1 MIRAAGAVLWKLDG
15 GRPLVAVVHRPRYDD
30 WSLPKGKLHDG
41 EDAAAG
47 AVREVSEETGHTLVL
62 GRRLGEVSYVVL
74 PGAAKRYGPKTVEY
88 WAAQATGGQF
98 ASNDEVDQ
106 LRWMRPEH
114 ATQNLSYPWD
124 RTVLNRFVALP
135 AETSTV
141 LLVRH
146 AKAGDRN
153 EWTGDDRLRP
163 LNNAGHRQ
171 AKILR
176 QRLQLFGPR
185 RVYSAPRVRCVD
197 TVLGLAEDLGV
208 DVITD
213 ERLAEEGYWD
223 DPAATRARLVEIAN
237 GDGPAVVCSQ
247 GGAIPGLVEQLAHD
261 SGLDVGDEV
270 PPSRKSST
278 WVLSLYGERLV
289 AADYYPPP

>member
-1 MIRAAGAVLWKLDG
+1 MIRAAGAVLWMLDG

-30 WSLPKGKLHDG
+30 WSLPKGKLHEG

-47 AVREVSEETGHTLVL
+47 AVREVFEETGHSLVL
-62 GRRLGEVSYVVL
+62 GRRLGEISYVVS
-74 PGAAKRYGPKTVEY
+74 PGTAKHYGPKTVEY
-88 WAAQATGGQF
+88 WAARAIGGQF

-106 LRWMRPEH
+106 LRWMRPEQ
-114 ATQNLSYPWD
+114 ATRRLSYPWD
-124 RTVLNRFVALP
+124 RTVLNRFIALP
-135 AETSTV
+135 ADTSTV

-146 AKAGDRN
+146 AKAGDRE
-153 EWTGDDRLRP
+153 EWNDDDRLRP
-163 LNNAGHRQ
+163 LTNAGQRQ
-171 AKILR
+171 AKELR
-176 QRLQLFGPR
+176 QWLQLFSPR

-197 TVLGLAEDLGV
+197 TVLELAEDLGV

-213 ERLAEEGYWD
+213 ERLAEEGYWN
-223 DPAATRARLVEIAN
+223 DPAATRARLLEIAS

-247 GGAIPGLVEQLAHD
+247 GGAIPNIVERLASR
-261 SGLDVGDEV
+261 SGLDVRHEIV
-270 PPSRKSST
+270 SRKAST